1 MTKKLINNSKFIISL
16 AKNVRI
22 PHETKTDN
30 GNYAVLSYKPFR
42 KFATR
47 DQARAFK
54 RSYTG
59 SPVVIVNTATQQIV
73 R

>member
-1 MTKKLINNSKFIISL
+1 MTKKLINKNKYAISL
-16 AKNVRI
+16 ARNVRI
-22 PHETKTDN
+22 PHEVSTDN

-54 RSYTG
+54 REYTG
-59 SPVVIVNTATQQIV
+59 SPVVIVNTATQQVV

>member
-1 MTKKLINNSKFIISL
+1 MTKKLINKSKFAISL

-22 PHETKTDN
+22 PHEASTDN
-30 GNYAVLSYKPFR
+30 GNYPVLSYKGFR

>member
-1 MTKKLINNSKFIISL
+1 MSKKYSISL

-22 PHETKTDN
+22 PHEASTKN
-30 GNYAVLSYKPFR
+30 GSYPVLSYKGFR
-42 KFATR
+42 KFDTR

-59 SPVVIVNTATQQIV
+59 SPVVIVNTATQNIV

>member
-1 MTKKLINNSKFIISL
+1 MSKKYSICL

-22 PHETKTDN
+22 PYEASTKN
-30 GNYAVLSYKPFR
+30 GSYPVLTYKAFR

-59 SPVVIVNTATQQIV
+59 SPVVIVNTATQNIV

>member
-1 MTKKLINNSKFIISL
+1 MSKKYSISL

-22 PHETKTDN
+22 PHEASTKN
-30 GNYAVLSYKPFR
+30 GSYPVLTYKAFR

-47 DQARAFK
+47 AEARTFK

-59 SPVVIVNTATQQIV
+59 SPVVIVNTATQQVV

>member
-1 MTKKLINNSKFIISL
+1 MTKKLINSNKYIISL

-22 PHETKTDN
+22 PHEVSTDN

-47 DQARAFK
+47 SQARAFK
-54 RSYTG
+54 REYTG
-59 SPVVIVNTATQQIV
+59 SPVVIVNTITQQVV

>member
-22 PHETKTDN
+22 PLDARTDN

-54 RSYTG
+54 REYTG
-59 SPVVIVNTATQQIV
+59 SPVVIVNTATQQVV

>member
-1 MTKKLINNSKFIISL
+1 MTKKLINNSKFAISL

-22 PHETKTDN
+22 PYEANTDK
-30 GNYAVLSYKPFR
+30 GNYPVLTYKPFR

-54 RSYTG
+54 REYTG
-59 SPVVIVNTATQQIV
+59 SPVVIINTATQQVV

>member
-1 MTKKLINNSKFIISL
+1 MTKKLINNSKFAISL
-16 AKNVRI
+16 SKNVRI
-22 PHETKTDN
+22 PFDVNTDN

-54 RSYTG
+54 REYAG
-59 SPVVIVNTATQQIV
+59 SPVVIINTATQQVV

>member
-1 MTKKLINNSKFIISL
+1 MTKKLINKNKFAVSL

-22 PHETKTDN
+22 PYDVSTDN
-30 GNYAVLSYKPFR
+30 GNYPVLTYKPFR

-54 RSYTG
+54 REYTG
-59 SPVVIVNTATQQIV
+59 SPVVIINTATQQVV